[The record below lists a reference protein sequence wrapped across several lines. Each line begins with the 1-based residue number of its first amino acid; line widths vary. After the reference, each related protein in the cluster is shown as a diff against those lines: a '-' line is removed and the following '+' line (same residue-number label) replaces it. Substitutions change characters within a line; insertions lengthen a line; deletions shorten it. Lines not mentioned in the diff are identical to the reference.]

1 MLRVVSDSQS
11 THLPP
16 FLSTA
21 QPVKFAVGFYEAEE
35 DESGSFRW
43 MEQQASLTFAALPGE
58 RFLELRAFSE
68 FHDLSQTLTIRAAG
82 SSAGTQD
89 GTQDR
94 IVAAFPLTQG
104 WQTLS
109 VVLPAGVAGVD
120 LEVNKLFPQAYY
132 PQDSRRLAI
141 RLWAP
146 KAHGDPQR
154 HGHIRSQQENSIANV
169 REMNAGATVLS
180 STPRMLGIDMYG
192 VCNVKPPCVYCD
204 WQHAKD
210 LEGDQVEA
218 PFDHRTLEEWGEFFD
233 NSSMLVNCS
242 IGEPFMMKN
251 FDSLLDTFGNQGKFV
266 ELTTNGQILTD
277 RNIEKLLGRN
287 IHLYISLDASNG
299 DTYAKLRNENWDR
312 MIGNIRRLIRAKRE
326 ANDLPRVFVVFMPM
340 KLNVSELEDF
350 VKLCAELQVDRL
362 ILRPLNWA
370 ETSDLTWDRNGHHYD
385 YLDQLLPFEEL
396 VRISGRAAALC
407 ERYGVALSDQLDF
420 GGDLESAFEEGYE
433 EGRNKAGEKGVLKEP
448 TEEPAFGAADSQVSA
463 VEPRPSA
470 PTSTPLPSL
479 GNEANPPCLEPWKS
493 LYILRRGVMPCCYG
507 AEPIAPMTGYRET
520 WNSQLMQDIR
530 SDLVS
535 GTFHTYCQRSKACP
549 IVRKAQASQ
558 ELTFSGRSKK
568 SLLRAI
574 HQVDRWLGGSLKKV
588 YHLAR
593 PSVRA

>member
-1 MLRVVSDSQS
+1 MLRVVSESQP
-11 THLPP
+11 TRLPP

-21 QPVKFAVGFYEAEE
+21 QPVDFGVGFYEAEE
-35 DESGSFRW
+35 DESGPFRW
-43 MEQQASLTFAALPGE
+43 MQREATLDLAALPGE

-68 FHDLSQTLTIRAAG
+68 FYDLSQTLTIRG
-82 SSAGTQD
+82 AGTAV
-89 GTQDR
+89 T
-94 IVAAFPLTQG
+94 FPLAQG

-109 VVLPAGVAGVD
+109 LVLPAGAAGVE
-120 LEVNKLFPQAYY
+120 LEINKLFPKAYY
-132 PQDSRRLAI
+132 SEDSRDLAI

-146 KAHGDPQR
+146 KAHGDPLR
-154 HGHIRSQQENSIANV
+154 HQHIRCQQENSVANV

-210 LEGDQVEA
+210 LEGDQVET
-218 PFDHRTLEEWGEFFD
+218 PFDHRTLEDWGEFFD

-251 FDSLLDTFGNQGKFV
+251 FDSLLDTFGNHGKFV
-266 ELTTNGQILTD
+266 EMTTNGQILTD

-340 KLNVSELEDF
+340 KLNVTELEDF

-385 YLDQLLPFEEL
+385 YLEQLLPFEEL

-420 GGDLESAFEEGYE
+420 GGDLESAFEEGFE
-433 EGRNKAGEKGVLKEP
+433 EGRHIATETPGTGAG
-448 TEEPAFGAADSQVSA
+448 TGAAESVVPASEASVLQTPA
-463 VEPRPSA
+463 AQA
-470 PTSTPLPSL
+470 PALQTTAAAPVPTPLPSL

-507 AEPIAPMTGYRET
+507 AEPIAPMSEYRQT

-530 SDLVS
+530 SGLVS
-535 GTFHTYCQRSKACP
+535 GSFHTYCQRSKACP

-558 ELTFSGRSKK
+558 ELTFSRRAKK
-568 SLLRAI
+568 FLLRAI
-574 HQVDRWLGGSLKKV
+574 HKADRWLGGSLKKA